1 MPFFRDDGLSIHYL
15 ERGRGVPLLLIH
27 GLGSSGADWAF
38 QVAALERENRFR
50 IIIPDL
56 PGSGHSAPPSV
67 EYTIGGFANA
77 LWKLLDHLNIAT
89 PNIVGFSLGGAV
101 ALEMATLR
109 PESVTR
115 LGLINSLATYQPR
128 DIRKWLE
135 KYVAAT
141 MVRLVGMPRA
151 ARLMAGR
158 LFPEPWQSAMR
169 EHAAYAMGSVPA
181 NSYLGT
187 GLALARWAILD
198 RLDRLKCRTLLIAA
212 ENDFTSLAEKR
223 DLAAKLNAELV
234 VVRGSRHG
242 TPFDSVEATNA
253 SLLALLTD
261 QPLPPPTL
269 WERDTPTRAQQLS
282 LAGSI
287 AEEHALS
294 PLLLD

>member
-1 MPFFRDDGLSIHYL
+1 MPFFQDDGLSIHYL
-15 ERGRGVPLLLIH
+15 LRGRGEPLLLIH
-27 GLGSSGADWAF
+27 GLGGSGADWAF
-38 QVAALERENRFR
+38 QVAALEHRFR

-56 PGSGHSAPPSV
+56 PGSGHSLPPRNG
-67 EYTIGGFANA
+67 YTITGFAGA
-77 LWKLLDHLNIAT
+77 LWALMDHLKIPC

-101 ALEMATLR
+101 ALEMTTLR
-109 PESVTR
+109 PASVPR

-128 DIRKWLE
+128 DLRKWLE
-135 KYVAAT
+135 TYVSAT
-141 MVRLVGMPRA
+141 VVRLLGMPRA
-151 ARLMAGR
+151 ACLVAAR
-158 LFPEPWQSAMR
+158 LFPEPWQRAMR
-169 EHAAYAMGSVPA
+169 EHAACVLGSVPA

-198 RLDRLKCRTLLIAA
+198 RLDRLKCRILLIAA
-212 ENDFTSLAEKR
+212 ENDFTPLAEKR
-223 DLAAKLNAELV
+223 ELAKRLNAELV

-242 TPFDSVEATNA
+242 TPFDSVEVTNA

-261 QPLPPPTL
+261 QPLPPSTK
-269 WERDTPTRAQQLS
+269 WTRDTPTHAQALT